1 MERDG
6 VRFDYAFCRAKMW
19 TSGGHCHS
27 DMSVALGAS
36 SVRSVW
42 ANVCFMYCVEQS
54 TKRLYICFR
63 TYEMKTRVTEYTV
76 DRYLNI
82 HTL

>member
-6 VRFDYAFCRAKMW
+6 VRFDYAFCKAKVW
-19 TSGGHCHS
+19 TSGGHCHP
-27 DMSVALGAS
+27 DTSVTVGAS
-36 SVRSVW
+36 SLRSVW
-42 ANVCFMYCVEQS
+42 ANVLCILLNKAI
-54 TKRLYICFR
+54 KRLYIRFR
-63 TYEMKTRVTEYTV
+63 TYEMKTRVIEYTV